1 MEKFTF
7 MNIESE
13 PSDEMLHLIMKEV
26 VEDAKKKITLSK
38 KALEDKIISET
49 EEAHRKYFQQHE

>member
-1 MEKFTF
+1 MEKLTF

-26 VEDAKKKITLSK
+26 VEEAKKKTELSK
-38 KALEDKIISET
+38 RKLTERIIRQT
-49 EEAHRKYFQQHE
+49 EEAEIKYFSGK